1 MPEGDTIH
9 RAAAKLR
16 PVLEGQRIL
25 RCDCDLASVDE
36 WQVVGR
42 SVARIEAR
50 GKHLLIHCAPL
61 VLAEKPDPRHTEQL
75 TVAIWTHL
83 GMTGSWR
90 IHAAPQPRLNHP
102 GLALHTESHVVIC
115 SRPEILKVLGPRGL
129 LRNPML
135 ARLGPDLLDPGVD
148 LDEAVQRLRML
159 GSVALG
165 DAIMR
170 QSAVAGIGNVWKS
183 ELLFLER
190 LDPFAPV
197 DALDPQVLRALLERA
212 CELMRRNVEQGGP
225 RRTRFAAQPMH
236 RRGGET
242 TGERLWVYE
251 RSGRPCHVCGTMIA
265 MRRQGELAR
274 STYYCPRCQAGGVKT
289 DS

>member
-16 PVLEGQRIL
+16 PVLEQQRIV

-42 SVARIEAR
+42 TVSRVEAR

-61 VLAEKPDPRHTEQL
+61 TVVDKPDPRRTEQL
-75 TVAIWTHL
+75 VVTIWTHL

-90 IHAAPQPRLNHP
+90 IQAQPLPSPVRAE
-102 GLALHTESHVVIC
+102 LALHTETHAAIC
-115 SRPEILKVLGPRGL
+115 HRPEILKLLGPRGL

-135 ARLGPDLLDPGVD
+135 AQLGPDLLDPGVD
-148 LDEAVQRLRML
+148 LHLAVQRLRAL
-159 GSVALG
+159 GSVELG

-197 DALDPQVLRALLERA
+197 DALAPEVLRALLERA
-212 CELMRRNVEQGGP
+212 AELMRRQVERGGP
-225 RRTRFAAQPMH
+225 RQTRRDRQAP
-236 RRGGET
+236 R
-242 TGERLWVYE
+242 ERYWVYD
-251 RSGRPCHVCGTMIA
+251 RSRRPCQVCGTIIA
-265 MRRQGELAR
+265 MRRQGALAR
-274 STYYCPRCQAGGVKT
+274 STYYCPRCQAA
-289 DS
+289 SR